1 MFNAAISTTL
11 QLAGFVNTRYCT
23 LVNTSLIP
31 MTFNLRVPADG
42 WASEE
47 MHSRDNSLI
56 DSNLSDVG
64 STSMPSPREFDISP
78 STGTIAPQGELDVK
92 VTRMCFLQN
101 ILCYM
106 SYSLEIVDERPTIC
120 SVGDLHQGWIHT
132 GFLCLTEIGRI
143 FRMTQKPSGM
153 GTFRG

>member
-1 MFNAAISTTL
+1 MFNATISTTL

-47 MHSRDNSLI
+47 MHSRDDSLI

-92 VTRMCFLQN
+92 VTGVSTVSCR
-101 ILCYM
+101 
-106 SYSLEIVDERPTIC
+106 
-120 SVGDLHQGWIHT
+120 
-132 GFLCLTEIGRI
+132 
-143 FRMTQKPSGM
+143 
-153 GTFRG
+153 